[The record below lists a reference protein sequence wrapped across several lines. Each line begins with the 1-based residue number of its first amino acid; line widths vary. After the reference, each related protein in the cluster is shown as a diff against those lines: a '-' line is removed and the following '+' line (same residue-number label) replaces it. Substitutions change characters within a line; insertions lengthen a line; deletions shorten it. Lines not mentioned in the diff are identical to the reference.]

1 MVAVYSALI
10 YAQFP
15 NCSACSFLGV
25 YLRATRIV
33 VLFVDRIYAKT
44 LHFLAEPVHLDAAWA
59 EPSAID
65 GTLIQEIVNSKW
77 TGEVAVL
84 YRSADSAQLRNT
96 LNHRTMR

>member
-1 MVAVYSALI
+1 M
-10 YAQFP
+10 
-15 NCSACSFLGV
+15 
-25 YLRATRIV
+25 
-33 VLFVDRIYAKT
+33 VLFVDRMYAKT

-65 GTLIQEIVNSKW
+65 GTLIQEIVHSKW

-96 LNHRTMR
+96 LNHRTMRYL